1 MDMYLPY
8 IVSIVCALISGI
20 ASYLIS
26 RKQMKTDLEKLNT
39 QYKLDIEKERE
50 KFLMEKEKMELEHK
64 YELERQLKGNF
75 GTAWQN
81 QQKEFENQLGG
92 NFVNTMITEAMKMPE
107 VRQQITQ
114 GMSAAKKKR

>member
-50 KFLMEKEKMELEHK
+50 KFLMEKEKLELEHK
-64 YELERQLKGNF
+64 YELER
-75 GTAWQN
+75 

-92 NFVNTMITEAMKMPE
+92 NLVNTLITEAMKTPE
-107 VRQQITQ
+107 VRKQITQ
-114 GMSAAKKKR
+114 GMNALNLKKK

>member
-1 MDMYLPY
+1 MNLDRVKETDMEVAQY
-8 IVSIVCALISGI
+8 I
-20 ASYLIS
+20 
-26 RKQMKTDLEKLNT
+26 E
-39 QYKLDIEKERE
+39 E
-50 KFLMEKEKMELEHK
+50 
-64 YELERQLKGNF
+64 ELER
-75 GTAWQN
+75 

>member
-1 MDMYLPY
+1 M
-8 IVSIVCALISGI
+8 
-20 ASYLIS
+20 
-26 RKQMKTDLEKLNT
+26 
-39 QYKLDIEKERE
+39 
-50 KFLMEKEKMELEHK
+50 EHK
-64 YELERQLKGNF
+64 YELER
-75 GTAWQN
+75 

>member
-1 MDMYLPY
+1 MDTYLPY
-8 IVSIVCALISGI
+8 IVSIICALISGI

-39 QYKLDIEKERE
+39 QYKLDKEKERE
-50 KFLMEKEKMELEHK
+50 RFSMEKEKMELEHK
-64 YELERQLKGNF
+64 YELER
-75 GTAWQN
+75 

-107 VRQQITQ
+107 VRRQITQ
-114 GMSAAKKKR
+114 GMNTSKKK